1 MQDAMTAGMMW
12 ELLLFVDCM
21 APVVYVDARE
31 RRIPD
36 LWLLLAA
43 AGLLG
48 LRLVQERLA
57 LGQFAGA
64 VVAVLLLLGVRVAFR
79 GRLGLGDVKLAALIG
94 FLLGFPGFLLAVF
107 LGSAVGVFFVLLRQA
122 VAGIPRGR
130 CIAFAP
136 FLVPGAVAAFLL
148 LPHLEGLW
156 QL

>member
-12 ELLLFVDCM
+12 ELLLFVVCM

-48 LRLVQERLA
+48 LRLARGTLSLSHVI
-57 LGQFAGA
+57 GSG
-64 VVAVLLLLGVRVAFR
+64 VSVALLLGVRFLFQ

-94 FLLGFPGFLLAVF
+94 FLLGFPGCLVAVF
-107 LGSAVGVFFVLLRQA
+107 VASAVGILFVRLRQA
-122 VAGIPRGR
+122 AAGIPRGR

-136 FLVPGAVAAFLL
+136 FLVPGAVAAYLL
-148 LPHLEGLW
+148 QSLLEAFWGT
-156 QL
+156 